1 MLVIKL
7 MREYEI
13 EVLLNELS
21 GVIGNFHYEEGKT
34 REDII
39 NRGIIKFNVYK
50 FVHDYPESS
59 EIMSHRDGKYVKE
72 PITLSDQQYLLLL
85 SKHIKQRY
93 LINVP
98 LESVRRRRQ
107 KISNEVCY
115 FLEHYE
121 EIIPYLIASNH
132 KTYDRYRLK

>member
-1 MLVIKL
+1 MEN
-7 MREYEI
+7 EY

-21 GVIGNFHYEEGKT
+21 GVVGSFRDSMGES

-50 FVHDYPESS
+50 FINDYP
-59 EIMSHRDGKYVKE
+59 DVQE
-72 PITLSDQQYLLLL
+72 PITFSDQQYLFLL
-85 SKHIKQRY
+85 SQYIKQQY
-93 LINVP
+93 LIDVP
-98 LESVRRRRQ
+98 LETVRKRRQ

>member
-1 MLVIKL
+1 VIIL
-7 MREYEI
+7 ENEY

-21 GVIGNFHYEEGKT
+21 GVVGSFRDSMGES

-50 FVHDYPESS
+50 FINDYPESS
-59 EIMSHRDGKYVKE
+59 EIMSRRDGRYVQE
-72 PITLSDQQYLLLL
+72 PITFSDQQYLFLL
-85 SKHIKQRY
+85 SQYIKQQY
-93 LINVP
+93 LIDVP
-98 LESVRRRRQ
+98 LETVRKRRQ

>member
-1 MLVIKL
+1 MINLQN
-7 MREYEI
+7 EY

-21 GVIGNFHYEEGKT
+21 GVIGQFQCDEVES
-34 REDII
+34 RQDII

-72 PITLSDQQYLLLL
+72 PIGYSDQQYLFLL
-85 SKHIKQRY
+85 SQYIKRQY
-93 LINVP
+93 LIDVP
-98 LESVRRRRQ
+98 LENVRERRQ

>member
-1 MLVIKL
+1 MEN
-7 MREYEI
+7 EY
-13 EVLLNELS
+13 EVLLDELS
-21 GVIGNFHYEEGKT
+21 GVVGSFRDEVGGT
-34 REDII
+34 REDVI

-50 FVHDYPESS
+50 FIHDYPESS
-59 EIMSHRDGKYVKE
+59 EIMSRRDGRYVQE
-72 PITLSDQQYLLLL
+72 PITFSDQQYLFLL
-85 SKHIKQRY
+85 SQYIKQQY
-93 LINVP
+93 LIDVP
-98 LESVRRRRQ
+98 LETVRKRRQ